1 MKYIKHRNTLRQV
14 QIDALDFLAK
24 RKKQKVKKLKKC
36 AYCGANFKLASNRK
50 HFKSLCSI
58 CKDDTKAQM
67 LED

>member
-1 MKYIKHRNTLRQV
+1 MKHTNTLRQI
-14 QIDALDFLAK
+14 QKNTLAFLAK